1 MPTLDW
7 SGKCMPPHVVQPI
20 HSFEQ
25 WGTGDTE
32 KIQLHCG
39 NNLSWLHH
47 AQTKSKRFD
56 LIYLD
61 PPFCSQA
68 NYHQQINIDGQTHTI
83 PGFTDVLSVDAYLQF
98 IYERLHP
105 LKDLLSDTGSLFL
118 HCDYQQSHTIR
129 CLLDEVFG
137 PKQFRNEIIWHY
149 TGGGRAKKYF
159 SRKHDSIFWYS
170 KGTSW
175 TFNTESIRIPYKAT
189 SGFAKGGITSKSGKK
204 YLPNPKGTL
213 PDDTWDIPML
223 NPLAKERTGYPT
235 QKPMTL
241 LERIVLACSNA
252 GDSVLDP
259 FMGSGTTGMA
269 AIKHDRRFVG
279 LDANWNSVHLMRKR
293 LWAQNASFS
302 ITHSTPLKSP
312 ISEIKLIYTNQPSTK
327 EWTKEWTVAFTNQH
341 TDSTPIQMVYSQ
353 YADGTWHQTIDPI
366 HSRLIRV
373 VALNGEI
380 SDFEIPSTNGPFKD
394 GMILYS
400 TV

>member
-7 SGKCMPPHVVQPI
+7 PGKCIPPQTVQPI
-20 HSFEQ
+20 HPFEQ
-25 WGTGDTE
+25 WGTGETVH
-32 KIQLHCG
+32 LHCG

-47 AQTKSKRFD
+47 AQTKPNRFD

-68 NYHQQINIDGQTHTI
+68 NYNQQINIDGERHTI
-83 PGFTDVLSVDAYLQF
+83 PGFTDVFSADAYLQF

-105 LKDLLSDTGSLFL
+105 LKDLLSDTGSIFL
-118 HCDYQQSHTIR
+118 HCDHQQSHTIR
-129 CLLDEVFG
+129 SLLDEVFG

-170 KGTSW
+170 KGMSW
-175 TFNTESIRIPYKAT
+175 TFNTEPIRIPYKAS

-235 QKPMTL
+235 QKPITL
-241 LERIVLACSNA
+241 LERIVLACSNV
-252 GDSVLDP
+252 GDSILDP

-269 AIKHDRRFVG
+269 AIKQGRRFVG
-279 LDANWNSVHLMRKR
+279 LDANWNSIHLMRKR
-293 LWAQNASFS
+293 LWAQNVSFS
-302 ITHSTPLKSP
+302 ITHSKALKSP
-312 ISEIKLIYTNQPSTK
+312 ISQIKLTYTNQPSTK
-327 EWTKEWTVAFTNQH
+327 KWTVESTNQH
-341 TDSTPIQMVYSQ
+341 TAPIQMVYSQ

-366 HSRLIRV
+366 YSRRIRV
-373 VALNGEI
+373 VSLTGDI
-380 SDFEIPSTNGPFKD
+380 SDFEIDNKHSPLKE
-394 GMILYS
+394 GMVLKVAVQQPY
-400 TV
+400 